1 MRGKIMFLG
10 GMAVGFVLG
19 SRAGREAYEE
29 LVVWG
34 RKIVDHP
41 TVQEAAG
48 VAQAQANRF
57 YSESR
62 DKLGQSKLGE
72 PFGGNG
78 QRRSPTAADDPFA
91 GTPVTGRA
99 ADSSGG
105 TR

>member
-10 GMAVGFVLG
+10 GLAVGFVLG
-19 SRAGREAYEE
+19 ARAGREAYEE

-34 RKIVDHP
+34 RKVLDHP

-57 YSESR
+57 YSEGR
-62 DKLGQSKLGE
+62 DKLGHSKLGE
-72 PFGGNG
+72 TFGGNG
-78 QRRSPTAADDPFA
+78 QRRGLTAADDPFA

-99 ADSSGG
+99 AGSSGG